1 MKMKA
6 SVSPNPFTSHL
17 SLEVSVDGKES
28 VIVSMLDHEQS
39 IVRMF
44 SWPLQAGKNK
54 VSFNDVNSL
63 GPGEYSVTVT
73 NQGGK
78 NLFATRVIKNPG

>member
-6 SVSPNPFTSHL
+6 SVYPNPFTSHL
-17 SLEVSVDGKES
+17 SLEVSVDLKES
-28 VIVSMLDHEQS
+28 VIVCMLDGEQT

-54 VSFNDVNSL
+54 VSFNDVTAL
-63 GPGEYSVTVT
+63 ATGEYSVTVT
-73 NQGGK
+73 NPGGK
-78 NLFATRVIKNPG
+78 NLFVTKVTKND

>member
-6 SVSPNPFTSHL
+6 TVYPNPFTSQL
-17 SLEVSVDGKES
+17 SLEVSVELKES
-28 VIVSMLDHEQS
+28 VIVCMLDREQN

-54 VSFNDVNSL
+54 VSFNDVTSL
-63 GPGEYSVTVT
+63 ADGDYSVTVT
-73 NQGGK
+73 NPGGK
-78 NLFATRVIKNPG
+78 NLYATKVSKNP